1 MINLFKFNTII
12 LIACL
17 CSNFQLAATENKE
30 ATILA
35 KVNEEEITLG
45 HLITTV
51 SKLPPEYLNFDDD
64 YLLDGIL
71 DQIIKQEILAQSMN
85 NSDKS
90 ITIQFENEL
99 RALRAK
105 YAIEFQLRDFP
116 TEKQIVNAYDEAKRT
131 IGDREEFNASHILV
145 ETKEKATDLVTL
157 LENGSD
163 FSELA
168 KMHSTGPSGPNGGN
182 LGWFGLGQMV
192 PEFEA
197 AVMVLEKGKVSQPV
211 KTKFGWHLVKL
222 NDRRLQSMPSLEEL
236 RPEITQSLKQ
246 DRIDKIVALATQN
259 AKIEIFADQIDAGL
273 IRDTNL
279 LKNSK

>member
-1 MINLFKFNTII
+1 
-12 LIACL
+12 
-17 CSNFQLAATENKE
+17 
-30 ATILA
+30 
-35 KVNEEEITLG
+35 
-45 HLITTV
+45 
-51 SKLPPEYLNFDDD
+51 
-64 YLLDGIL
+64 
-71 DQIIKQEILAQSMN
+71 
-85 NSDKS
+85 
-90 ITIQFENEL
+90 
-99 RALRAK
+99 
-105 YAIEFQLRDFP
+105 
-116 TEKQIVNAYDEAKRT
+116 
-131 IGDREEFNASHILV
+131 
-145 ETKEKATDLVTL
+145 
-157 LENGSD
+157 
-163 FSELA
+163 
-168 KMHSTGPSGPNGGN
+168 MHSTGPSGPNGGN

>member
-1 MINLFKFNTII
+1 M
-12 LIACL
+12 
-17 CSNFQLAATENKE
+17 
-30 ATILA
+30 
-35 KVNEEEITLG
+35 
-45 HLITTV
+45 
-51 SKLPPEYLNFDDD
+51 
-64 YLLDGIL
+64 
-71 DQIIKQEILAQSMN
+71 
-85 NSDKS
+85 
-90 ITIQFENEL
+90 

-211 KTKFGWHLVKL
+211 KTKFGSIVLINSSL
-222 NDRRLQSMPSLEEL
+222 NLS
-236 RPEITQSLKQ
+236 
-246 DRIDKIVALATQN
+246 
-259 AKIEIFADQIDAGL
+259 F
-273 IRDTNL
+273 
-279 LKNSK
+279 